1 MKIIIEFNEIIA
13 RICDFSLIRFV
24 PYLLTV
30 RYPYSIPYNT
40 AHLPVHC
47 ALYTSVYDS
56 MFTGSLHVHYS
67 SSILQLLHKHLA
79 YSSSVR
85 NNHNS
90 FVSDPF
96 VSIILI
102 SGFSISE
109 SSCELVPLCDSCFV
123 RQLVESS
130 LSSSVLWPFL
140 QRQALTVVTLHP
152 ITVIS

>member
-13 RICDFSLIRFV
+13 RICEFSLIRFV

-140 QRQALTVVTLHP
+140 QRQALTVVTLHS